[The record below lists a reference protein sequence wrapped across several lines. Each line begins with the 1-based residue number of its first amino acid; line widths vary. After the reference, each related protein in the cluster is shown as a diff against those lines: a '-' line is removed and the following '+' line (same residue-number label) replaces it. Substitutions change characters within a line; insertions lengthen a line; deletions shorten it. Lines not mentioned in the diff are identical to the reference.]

1 LPIFLAETAEV
12 ARYCGRC
19 LQKVRR
25 IVADVDW
32 CLKVQPGTHPAKAL
46 DMGPLSGV

>member
-12 ARYCGRC
+12 ARYCGRS

-25 IVADVDW
+25 RVVEVDR
-32 CLKVQPGTHPAKAL
+32 CLKVQPRTHPAKAL